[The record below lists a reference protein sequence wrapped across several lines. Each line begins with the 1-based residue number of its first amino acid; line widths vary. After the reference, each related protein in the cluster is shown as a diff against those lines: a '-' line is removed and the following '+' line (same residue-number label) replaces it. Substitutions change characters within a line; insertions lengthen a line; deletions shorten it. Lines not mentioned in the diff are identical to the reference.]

1 MKYTGLIVLLV
12 VLIGGASLFG
22 WFIGVKRQG
31 IALGTQFEAQAQVVE
46 NQHDNMWKTL
56 KEQFNIKDEYQETFI
71 SGLEAVA
78 SGRTGGS
85 LFKSSTESQAQLGL
99 SEDMYKELMRAVEGK
114 RNELKRTQDKWV
126 DVYRE
131 LDRFHKDPIYSI
143 VVGPN
148 PYDEPLLITSTNTK
162 NAVETGVDDGLSFN

>member
-1 MKYTGLIVLLV
+1 MKYKGLIITTIIAITLFS
-12 VLIGGASLFG
+12 AFG
-22 WFIGVKRQG
+22 WFIGVKRQA
-31 IALGTQFEAQAQVVE
+31 ITLGTQFEAQGKVVE

-71 SGLEAVA
+71 EGVQALA

-85 LFKSSTESQAQLGL
+85 LFKSSNESNAQLGL
-99 SEDMYKELMRAVEGK
+99 SDEMYKELMRAVESK

-131 LDRFHKDPIYSI
+131 LDRFHQDPIYSMI
-143 VVGPN
+143 VGRN
-148 PYDEPLLITSTNTK
+148 PYDEPLLITSTRTK
-162 NAVETGVDDGLSFN
+162 SAVGTGVDDELSF